1 MSDPNPPPTPSSPDA
16 AGGQGASV
24 TSAGT
29 NRVSPDK
36 QFGGCEVLGEA
47 PLERVRTLPAPAT
60 GRYVM
65 ALGPPGLDG
74 WAHLRGEVRQ
84 VPSRPRLALLWRNNR
99 GVEVLHDLCAGDLL
113 LWDCAQDA
121 TWLPE
126 GWTVAVFPA
135 GWTPA
140 HLEAWFDYA
149 LSSAR
154 NDDFS
159 NARGDIPHDSDKSS
173 PYAPTPRELVT
184 HAHLIVRHLGFP
196 NAAAELRVPMD
207 RAGCLAELRDVR
219 EFLRRATAT
228 ASGALDRRPGSAPP
242 AVEATACHDVPAPQ
256 GAGRGQ
262 AGPRADGTPRGKRG
276 TVNQR
281 MLEHLHREPESA
293 NWSQLRW
300 AAFLGCQPSAV
311 AKAPGWKSVK
321 AARAV
326 AVVDRLDR
334 PRG

>member
-1 MSDPNPPPTPSSPDA
+1 M
-16 AGGQGASV
+16 
-24 TSAGT
+24 
-29 NRVSPDK
+29 
-36 QFGGCEVLGEA
+36 
-47 PLERVRTLPAPAT
+47 ERVRTLPAPAT

-84 VPSRPRLALLWRNNR
+84 VPSRPRLALLWRNGR

-228 ASGALDRRPGSAPP
+228 ASGA
-242 AVEATACHDVPAPQ
+242 TPQ
-256 GAGRGQ
+256 RN
-262 AGPRADGTPRGKRG
+262 RG

-281 MLEHLHREPESA
+281 MLEHLHREPDSA
-293 NWSQLRW
+293 NWSQRRW
-300 AAFLGCQPSAV
+300 ADFLGCQPSAV

-334 PRG
+334 PPG